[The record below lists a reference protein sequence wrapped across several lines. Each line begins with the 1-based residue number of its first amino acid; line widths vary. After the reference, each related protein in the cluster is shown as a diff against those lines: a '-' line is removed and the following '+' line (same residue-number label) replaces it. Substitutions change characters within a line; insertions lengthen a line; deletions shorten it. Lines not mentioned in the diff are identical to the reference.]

1 MFLMPMHNE
10 PTECLNFKVDESLC
24 DQKVQYKWSNL
35 KRHIKVLFKFSVYNA
50 SVDFVL
56 Y

>member
-1 MFLMPMHNE
+1 MFLMPLHNE

-35 KRHIKVLFKFSVYNA
+35 KRHITVLFKFSVYNA